1 MPTSRR
7 HPTAKETVSLMED
20 WPTSWAGD
28 EEDEPIGRGLVALLG
43 PFITDLHEQGLSGG
57 TIRRNLHNLWLI
69 GGEIIREIN
78 YQPALRREQP
88 RALLLDA
95 IRDGQ
100 APLVRDITQ
109 REQASVDATARK
121 LLRFLALSIPTLP

>member
-28 EEDEPIGRGLVALLG
+28 EEDETVGRGLVALLG
-43 PFITDLHEQGLSGG
+43 SFTTDLHEQGLSGG
-57 TIRRNLHNLWLI
+57 TIRRHLDNLWLI

-78 YQPALRREQP
+78 YQPARRREAP

-100 APLVRDITQ
+100 APLVRDLTE

-121 LLRFLALSIPTLP
+121 LLRFLALSNPTPP

>member
-7 HPTAKETVSLMED
+7 HPTAKETANLMED

-28 EEDEPIGRGLVALLG
+28 DEDEPVGRGLVALLG
-43 PFITDLHEQGLSGG
+43 PFITDLHEQGFSGG
-57 TIRRNLHNLWLI
+57 TIRRHLDNLWLI

-78 YQPALRREQP
+78 HQPALRREEP

-100 APLVRDITQ
+100 APLVRDLTEQ
-109 REQASVDATARK
+109 EQASVDATARK
-121 LLRFLALSIPTLP
+121 LLKFLAPSNPTLP